1 MTATF
6 VIVLVV
12 KFERPFCQFT
22 LCNAIS
28 NSRFPMV
35 TDIKTNRAK
44 NVWSSIKP
52 GTWSMEHSGTSHN
65 YDEKDQQFGS
75 GDAETT

>member
-28 NSRFPMV
+28 NSLFPMV

-44 NVWSSIKP
+44 NVWSSIEP
-52 GTWSMEHSGTSHN
+52 GTWNMEHSGTSHN